1 MILFLLRIILL
12 LYDSHNN
19 HGNVIEQLLLENS
32 EHTKHI
38 LSNELKYKETIL
50 NFINKNCDYQSLQ

>member
-50 NFINKNCDYQSLQ
+50 NFINKN

>member
-1 MILFLLRIILL
+1 MILFLHLIISL
-12 LYDSHNN
+12 LYKSHTN
-19 HGNVIEQLLLENS
+19 HDNITEQLLLENS

-50 NFINKNCDYQSLQ
+50 NFINKN